1 MDFLRPIL
9 GRLIGSAVGAGA
21 AYVASKWGTVI
32 DAQGVQQVTD
42 AGVAIAVGAFGVIYS
57 LVHKAVSAKVNPA
70 DAATPKLSAEGK
82 IEQKSASF

>member
-21 AYVASKWGTVI
+21 GYLASRFGTVVGA
-32 DAQGVQQVTD
+32 DGVQQVTD
-42 AGVAIAVGAFGVIYS
+42 AGVTLALGAFGVVYS

-70 DAATPKLSAEGK
+70 DAATPKLAEKGK
-82 IEQKSASF
+82 VEQKSAF